1 MLTLI
6 IESFLGAFI
15 SNLKA
20 KEHPYLF
27 CFMKGCLLGF
37 LGFILAII
45 YNYFKD
51 DYLMS
56 FGDLILFFI
65 ATQTIGII
73 VSVFFLL
80 IEYVFPDKKDD
91 DF

>member
-6 IESFLGAFI
+6 FEVLLGTFI

-20 KEHPYLF
+20 KEHQYLF
-27 CFMKGCLLGF
+27 CFIKGCLLGF
-37 LGFILAII
+37 LGFVLASS

-56 FGDLILFFI
+56 FGDLILF
-65 ATQTIGII
+65 
-73 VSVFFLL
+73 L
-80 IEYVFPDKKDD
+80 
-91 DF
+91 